1 MLKNTIVLFTTDN
14 GGPAAGYDQNAASN
28 YPLRGVKSF
37 LWEGAIRG
45 AGFIWSPLIKRNQ
58 RVEDKLLIGIQDWL
72 PTLYE
77 AAGTLFR
84 NKRFALNEMFQRNAS
99 KFAILYICLCR
110 HRPGHS

>member
-77 AAGTLFR
+77 AAGNYSLRSQSFTSL
-84 NKRFALNEMFQRNAS
+84 KEALRQDINRVSSF
-99 KFAILYICLCR
+99 
-110 HRPGHS
+110 

>member
-14 GGPAAGYDQNAASN
+14 GGPAAGFDQNAASN
-28 YPLRGVKSF
+28 YPLRGVKSY

-77 AAGTLFR
+77 AAGNLLKILESKTIE
-84 NKRFALNEMFQRNAS
+84 LNNQIS
-99 KFAILYICLCR
+99 
-110 HRPGHS
+110 SS